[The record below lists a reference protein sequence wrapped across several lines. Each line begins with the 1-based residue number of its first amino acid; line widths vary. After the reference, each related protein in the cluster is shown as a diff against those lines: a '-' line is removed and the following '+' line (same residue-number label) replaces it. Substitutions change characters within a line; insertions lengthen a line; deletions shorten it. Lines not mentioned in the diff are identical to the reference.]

1 MYEKEGI
8 GGDSARCMD
17 SSEILISDK
26 VTENMKRG
34 RKIWQMP

>member
-8 GGDSARCMD
+8 SGDSARCID

-26 VTENMKRG
+26 DTENVKRG